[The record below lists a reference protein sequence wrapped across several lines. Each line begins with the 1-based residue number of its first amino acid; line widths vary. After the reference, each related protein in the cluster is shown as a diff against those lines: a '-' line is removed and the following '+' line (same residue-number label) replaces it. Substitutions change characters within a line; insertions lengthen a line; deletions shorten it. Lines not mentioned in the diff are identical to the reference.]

1 MASFQKFYDAELGFF
16 SGFILNANPNC
27 TKCCIQK
34 EQSKGKENIFH
45 FIQ

>member
-1 MASFQKFYDAELGFF
+1 MASYKKFYDAELFF
-16 SGFILNANPNC
+16 FFFFLNGNLNC
-27 TKCCIQK
+27 SKCCIQK